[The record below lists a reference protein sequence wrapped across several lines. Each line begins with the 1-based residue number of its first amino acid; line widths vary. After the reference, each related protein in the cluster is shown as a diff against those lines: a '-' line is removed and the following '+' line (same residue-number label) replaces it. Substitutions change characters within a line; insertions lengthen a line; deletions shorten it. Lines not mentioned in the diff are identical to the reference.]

1 MPINPAPSIRQV
13 ALRPTPKVSD
23 LLFYELKDSRLA
35 AYSSPPA
42 YGTSHPNTN
51 KYPNHKL
58 VFVEPADDSGWFKWW
73 YAADRESQDD
83 YNYAITYP
91 YSGDEAF
98 PRYTRTYVIPRA
110 DYSPLVMGAADPV
123 HDDAVLVGQLMKP
136 MEGQIGSMY
145 VEVTRVYDVI
155 PGQDD
160 GEGLGA
166 SQAGGGY
173 IVERPLGTIDFLKL
187 TWTISLP
194 KEIAEDAAA
203 DGRADYRACPIT
215 GYTDLTLLDETI
227 TSESDQDSVRT
238 VRRIYMKQQATPKI
252 DKERLT
258 RNLEPPDKF
267 TTFLERKTSET
278 FVTAA
283 SVDNPDSWNGAG
295 TFSSVQSVVAMSTM
309 LQGKKQTIEISF
321 STTPL
326 TQKVW
331 DDNLG
336 THVDVTQ
343 TSVRTSELAAW
354 LADAGNIA
362 TATDFYETTPYN
374 SEWTIV
380 IRTRMPVGSLTDPS
394 ASSPTKTGHVLDYY
408 TTRPFAWP
416 RVLTELYEEE
426 YSLKD
431 RAGNTVQTNVT
442 WTPVYKDAWSGICRA
457 RVLRWWQKNV
467 FADTVQPIQA
477 LTPTAVDVDW
487 PVGSVSILP
496 CLHDDLVFTGTT
508 GTDNPAYTYAGFS
521 KTVVATRLKN
531 STSDVEAVDWP
542 AKVIADFSL
551 EPYRGGYL
559 CTRIDVFKPY

>member
-1 MPINPAPSIRQV
+1 MPLNPAPSVRQV

-35 AYSSPPA
+35 AYSSPPS
-42 YGTSHPNTN
+42 YGTGHPDIS
-51 KYPNHKL
+51 KYPKHKL
-58 VFVEPADDSGWFKWW
+58 VLVEPADDSGWFKWW
-73 YAADRESQDD
+73 YAADREAQDD
-83 YNYAITYP
+83 YNYAVTYP
-91 YSGDEAF
+91 YAGDEAF

-110 DYSPLVMGAADPV
+110 DYAPLVMGSADPV
-123 HDDAVLVGQLMKP
+123 HSDAVLVGQLMKP

-155 PGQDD
+155 PSQGDA
-160 GEGLGA
+160 EGLGTA
-166 SQAGGGY
+166 QAGGGY
-173 IVERPLGTIDFLKL
+173 VVERPLGTLDFLKL

-194 KEIAEDAAA
+194 TAIAESLAA
-203 DGRADYRACPIT
+203 DGRADYRVCPIA

-227 TSESDQDSVRT
+227 TSEPDQDSART
-238 VRRIYMKQQATPKI
+238 VRRVYMKQQSTPKV

-283 SVDNPDSWNGAG
+283 AVDNPDSWNGAG
-295 TFSSVQSVVAMSTM
+295 SFSPVQSVVAMSTM
-309 LQGKKQTIEISF
+309 LQGKKQTIEVSF
-321 STTPL
+321 STTAL

-343 TSVRTSELAAW
+343 TTVRTSDLAAW
-354 LADAGNIA
+354 LANPANIV

-380 IRTRMPVGSLTDPS
+380 IRTRMPVGALTDPS

-416 RVLTELYEEE
+416 RVLLDLTTT
-426 YSLKD
+426 SVSVKD
-431 RAGNTVQTNVT
+431 RAGNTAQTNVT

-467 FADTVQPIQA
+467 FAEEVKPIET
-477 LTPTAVDVDW
+477 LTPTAVDLDW

-496 CLHDDLVFTGTT
+496 CLHGALSFSGTT
-508 GTDNPAYTYAGFS
+508 GTTNPAYGYAYFE
-521 KTVVATRLKN
+521 TVVPATRIR
-531 STSDVEAVDWP
+531 SATVDDIAADWP
-542 AKVIADFSL
+542 TKVIADFSL

-559 CTRIDVFKPY
+559 CTRIDIFKPY

>member
-1 MPINPAPSIRQV
+1 MPINPAPSVRQV
-13 ALRPTPKVSD
+13 SLRPTPKVSD

-35 AYSSPPA
+35 SYASPPA
-42 YGTSHPNTN
+42 YGTRHPNLD

-58 VFVEPADDSGWFKWW
+58 VFVEPSDESGWFKWW

-83 YNYAITYP
+83 YNYAVTYP
-91 YSGDEAF
+91 YAGDEAF

-110 DYSPLVMGAADPV
+110 DYNPLVMGSADPV
-123 HDDAVLVGQLMKP
+123 HSDAVLVGQLMKP
-136 MEGQIGSMY
+136 MEGQIGSLY

-155 PGQDD
+155 PSQGDS
-160 GEGLGA
+160 EGLGTA
-166 SQAGGGY
+166 QAGGGY
-173 IVERPLGTIDFLKL
+173 IVERPLGTLGFLKL

-194 KEIAEDAAA
+194 KAIAEDAAA

-238 VRRIYMKQQATPKI
+238 VRRIYMKQQTTPKV

-278 FVTAA
+278 FVTA
-283 SVDNPDSWNGAG
+283 STVDNPDSWNGAG

-343 TSVRTSELAAW
+343 TSVRTSELTAW
-354 LADAGNIA
+354 LADSANIA
-362 TATDFYETTPYN
+362 PATDFYETTPYN

-380 IRTRMPVGSLTDPS
+380 IRTRMPVGALTDPS
-394 ASSPTKTGHVLDYY
+394 ASSPTKTGHVLDYF

-416 RVLTELYEEE
+416 RVLTYLYETS
-426 YSLKD
+426 YSQKD
-431 RAGNTVQTNVT
+431 RAGNSVQTSVT
-442 WTPVYKDAWSGICRA
+442 WTPEYKAPWSGICRA
-457 RVLRWWQKNV
+457 RVLRWWQKNG
-467 FADTVQPIQA
+467 FAEEVKPIET
-477 LTPTAVDVDW
+477 LTPTAIEIDW

-496 CLHDDLVFTGTT
+496 CLHDVKTFTGTT
-508 GTDNPAYTYAGFS
+508 GTTNPLYAYAAFS
-521 KTVVATRLKN
+521 RTFAATSLRQGA
-531 STSDVEAVDWP
+531 TTTTAIDWP
-542 AKVIADFSL
+542 DKLIADFSL

-559 CTRIDVFKPY
+559 CTRVDVYKPY